1 MKCQVQILMKYFL
14 KKILMHDTCISP
26 VSYMTSEVNIT
37 DPLNPSL
44 LHHHDNTDI
53 GNVTSVPEI
62 HWVRWVDIL
71 VGSVGLTIGLY
82 SLIVNIIILAVLIR
96 MSRR

>member
-1 MKCQVQILMKYFL
+1 
-14 KKILMHDTCISP
+14 
-26 VSYMTSEVNIT
+26 MTSEVNIT
-37 DPLNPSL
+37 DPLNTSL

-53 GNVTSVPEI
+53 GNATSVPEI

-82 SLIVNIIILAVLIR
+82 SLIVNIIILAVLVR
-96 MSRR
+96 MSRRYDPVVNILFLIKFVVLKDLI